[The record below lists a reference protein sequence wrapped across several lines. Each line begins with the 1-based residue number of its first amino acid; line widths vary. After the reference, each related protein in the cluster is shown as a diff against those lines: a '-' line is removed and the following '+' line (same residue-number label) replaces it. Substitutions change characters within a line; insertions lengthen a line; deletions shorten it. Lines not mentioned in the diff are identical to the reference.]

1 VTTALIA
8 ASGGVASGHPLA
20 SRAGVDAL
28 DAGGSSVDAVLA
40 MAFAQWTVSGPLCG
54 PGGDLFVLHV
64 DDDRATVYGGWSR
77 TPGAYPV
84 EGPVKASGPTGAVVP
99 GALAGAGAAWRAA
112 GNLPWARLFDAAI
125 GLSAG
130 HEVTPFMARSYAS
143 VIDRGHGEAMHRF
156 LDGADLPPAG
166 ATVSCER
173 FGRTLRRL
181 ATGGAHEIYRG
192 SLAADLVAAA
202 AADGAFLQ
210 MDDLEAME
218 PVVGPA
224 PVHDL
229 GDITVVVPP
238 PPSQAGIT
246 PRLLAAASPD
256 VAADSRSFV
265 EAVALT
271 TQTELTARCVTG
283 VPGTAA
289 CVATDGQ
296 TAAVL
301 VHSLAGVQFGTG
313 WVAGD
318 TAIALGNRVGTA
330 LSTRADLPAAN
341 PVPGEVLPHTLSAAW
356 FKSRDRWVL
365 VATPGGDRQVQW
377 LAQAGQRFRRG
388 EPLEAVVGGPR
399 WFVCPEGDRFG
410 VPGGIGR
417 EWFLFAEPDV
427 PWAQDDNVAGYAVRQ
442 TTSIGGGLQGIE
454 RGPDGWRIA
463 SDPRGGGAA
472 LAQGAHD
479 V

>member
-1 VTTALIA
+1 
-8 ASGGVASGHPLA
+8 VASGHPLA
-20 SRAGVDAL
+20 SRAGVDVL
-28 DAGGSSVDAVLA
+28 DLGGSSVDAVLA

-54 PGGDLFVLHV
+54 PGGDLFVMQV
-64 DDDRATVYGGWSR
+64 EDDRATVYAGWSR
-77 TPGAYPV
+77 TPRAYPHA
-84 EGPVKASGPTGAVVP
+84 GPVESSGPTGAVVP

-112 GNLPWARLFDAAI
+112 GRVPWTRLFEPAI
-125 GLSAG
+125 ELSAG
-130 HEVTPFMARSYAS
+130 HEVTPFMANSYGS
-143 VIDRGHGEAMHRF
+143 VVARGHGDALGRF
-156 LDGADLPPAG
+156 LDEPDPPAVG
-166 ATVSCER
+166 AVVSCER
-173 FGRTLRRL
+173 FGRTLQRL
-181 ATGGAHEIYRG
+181 AAGGPDELYRG
-192 SLAADLVAAA
+192 TLAAELVAAA
-202 AADGAFLQ
+202 TADGAFLRA
-210 MDDLEAME
+210 DDLEAMQ
-218 PVVGPA
+218 PIVAPA
-224 PVHDL
+224 PIHDL
-229 GDITVVVPP
+229 GDITVAVPP
-238 PPSQAGIT
+238 APSQAGIAA
-246 PRLLAAASPD
+246 RLLAAAPAE
-256 VAADSRSFV
+256 VPAESRSFA
-265 EAVALT
+265 EAVAPT
-271 TQTELTARCVTG
+271 TEAELTARCITG

-289 CVATDGQ
+289 CVATDGI

-318 TAIALGNRVGTA
+318 TGIALGNRVGTA

-341 PVPGEVLPHTLSAAW
+341 PVPGGVLPHTLSAAW
-356 FKSRDRWVL
+356 FRTADRWVL
-365 VATPGGDRQVQW
+365 AATPGGDRQVQW

-410 VPGGIGR
+410 VPGGIGK
-417 EWFLFAEPDV
+417 EWFLFAEPEI
-427 PWAQDDNVAGYAVRQ
+427 PWSGDDTVAGYTVRQ